1 MELDAYRK
9 MAETEDEHWWFCG
22 RRAIAETIIAGL
34 DLPEGANI
42 VVERPTVGSVA
53 AGSCAAPPDLGDRR
67 RFWIPLSKSVGR

>member
-34 DLPEGANI
+34 DLPKGRA
-42 VVERPTVGSVA
+42 
-53 AGSCAAPPDLGDRR
+53 
-67 RFWIPLSKSVGR
+67 LSKSAPELAATFPCSSNSARSRPSR